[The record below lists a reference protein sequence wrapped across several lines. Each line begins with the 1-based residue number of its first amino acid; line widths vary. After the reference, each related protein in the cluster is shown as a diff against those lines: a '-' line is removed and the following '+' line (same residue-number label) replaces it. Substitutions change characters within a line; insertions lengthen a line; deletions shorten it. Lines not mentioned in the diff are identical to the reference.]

1 MNQNFIKSKLIFLFC
16 CLYFSLQAQ
25 TLKNTKITADRVEK
39 VYTFYFSNEG
49 FPQNDYQEKR
59 FALVVAVAQ
68 YSGGL
73 SNLPNNIN
81 DANDMTKVL
90 NQCGFDVM
98 QVINPTKEELQNAI
112 KHARKFYI
120 DSAYNISYVYFS
132 GHGAQLNATN
142 FIMPS
147 DAFFTR
153 VIENKNNLKQFFNKS
168 LLLSDLT
175 GVFDQ
180 PQTKYSITVLD
191 ACRSYDYILKQKN
204 AEPLIDDI
212 NFINLL
218 NQDNE
223 KVEMKG
229 KNALFLPIEAGEG
242 TPAIGPNNRNS
253 FFTYYLLKAFEKKPS
268 NVADLQDKLVEE
280 MKSINQSPIFK
291 GGAYKYRF
299 QFYAKGSSI
308 ITDRDV
314 NVNETIEFWSKDYL
328 YHRYHYDSQFFI
340 PYKSLTNNKWG
351 IKNGIENKQPIY
363 DTIYD
368 YGYYWGC
375 IKNGL
380 IGFLGKDD
388 GVEYIK
394 PKYFPF
400 KDGAKKYYGT
410 RQVHAWGESVIIDS
424 TLFYPS
430 ENTFDLVLV
439 KRTSN
444 DLKGIIINCKT
455 DKIVINEDLYDSVI
469 QIKTPEFFKEN
480 YHDNWY
486 GYHDNLNITF
496 MKNNKIGFIDILGV
510 NQNNYI
516 EAQFNREYYFIDGGY
531 TNVLVSKNNK
541 WGIIDIANSEILVDF
556 IYDERFI
563 CEGENTICLKLKNS
577 TNWISFDKNYQPFN
591 NKECPCEFI
600 QFGDDF

>member
-1 MNQNFIKSKLIFLFC
+1 MNQNFIKSKLIFLLC
-16 CLYFSLQAQ
+16 CLYFGLQAQ
-25 TLKNTKITADRVEK
+25 TLKNTKITADSVTREYSFFYTKEK
-39 VYTFYFSNEG
+39 

-98 QVINPTKEELQNAI
+98 LVINPTKEELQNAI
-112 KHARKFYI
+112 KHARKYYI
-120 DSAYNISYVYFS
+120 ENQYNITFVYFS

-153 VIENKNNLKQFFNKS
+153 VVENKNNLKQFFNKS

-180 PQTKYSITVLD
+180 PQTKYAITVLD

-253 FFTYYLLKAFEKKPS
+253 FFTYYLLKALEKRPL
-268 NVADLQDKLVEE
+268 NVTDLQDKLVDE

-308 ITDRDV
+308 IPDRDV
-314 NVNETIEFWSKDYL
+314 NVHTEVEIGEQTWMAKNLNVDRFRNGDI
-328 YHRYHYDSQFFI
+328 I
-340 PYKSLTNNKWG
+340 PEARTKEDWNKSLLDKKPVWC
-351 IKNGIENKQPIY
+351 
-363 DTIYD
+363 
-368 YGYYWGC
+368 YY
-375 IKNGL
+375 N
-380 IGFLGKDD
+380 F
-388 GVEYIK
+388 
-394 PKYFPF
+394 
-400 KDGAKKYYGT
+400 
-410 RQVHAWGESVIIDS
+410 DS
-424 TLFYPS
+424 TLKHYGKIY
-430 ENTFDLVLV
+430 NWYAVNDTRVLAPHGGWRIPTRDDWRKLFGNIESQYKNLSYIDSKADTQEMQTV
-439 KRTSN
+439 RLTIVDSNYEKLDSLKREFGKKIRSNVGWANGGNGNDNYGLSVFPYGCKGQGDFFWVGDAVVYWSTTSLPNVAATKNDNGELPIVIRNFTVTSN
-444 DLKGIIINCKT
+444 NTSIMSSDESMGC
-455 DKIVINEDLYDSVI
+455 
-469 QIKTPEFFKEN
+469 
-480 YHDNWY
+480 
-486 GYHDNLNITF
+486 
-496 MKNNKIGFIDILGV
+496 
-510 NQNNYI
+510 YI
-516 EAQFNREYYFIDGGY
+516 R
-531 TNVLVSKNNK
+531 
-541 WGIIDIANSEILVDF
+541 
-556 IYDERFI
+556 
-563 CEGENTICLKLKNS
+563 CLK
-577 TNWISFDKNYQPFN
+577 
-591 NKECPCEFI
+591 
-600 QFGDDF
+600 